1 MKTIKLS
8 SNVMVSDPCYSL
20 GTWCQTKLENVLAGN
35 YVVHTIRDEDDPDGS
50 RNWGLVVIHEDYVG
64 KKKRWYSHG
73 SIGVDSGQ
81 AGIFDLASY
90 RNDEIF
96 EGITSKFAGEGY
108 NIKDGGEGENWYS
121 HMCDL
126 TLYTQES
133 WGSYDAGVVSSS
145 GWGDGMYPLKIQKE
159 KGKIIGIFIDFGITP
174 VQKKFLES
182 LMASS

>member
-35 YVVHTIRDEDDPDGS
+35 YVVHTIRDDEDPDDS

-64 KKKRWYSHG
+64 KKKRWQKHCE
-73 SIGVDSGQ
+73 IGVDSGQ

-90 RNDEIF
+90 RNDKIF
-96 EGITSKFAGEGY
+96 EGITSKFEDSGYKSDGE
-108 NIKDGGEGENWYS
+108 DGENWYA
-121 HMCDL
+121 HMCDR
-126 TLYTQES
+126 TLYTKES

-145 GWGDGMYPLKIQKE
+145 GWGDGSYPVKVQKE
-159 KGKIIGIFIDFGITP
+159 KGRIVGIFIDFGITP
-174 VQKKFLES
+174 VQAKFLES

>member
-1 MKTIKLS
+1 
-8 SNVMVSDPCYSL
+8 MVSDPCYSL

-35 YVVHTIRDEDDPDGS
+35 YYVDVIRDDEDPKDS
-50 RNWGLVVIHEDYVG
+50 RNWGLVVIHEDYVD
-64 KKKRWYSHG
+64 KKKRWYTYG
-73 SIGVDSGQ
+73 DIAVDSGQ

-96 EGITSKFAGEGY
+96 KGNTSKFAGEGF
-108 NIKDGGEGENWYS
+108 NVREDEEGEFWYS

-126 TLYTQES
+126 TLYTKQS

-159 KGKIIGIFIDFGITP
+159 KGKIVGILIDFGITP
-174 VQKKFLES
+174 VQAKFLES
-182 LMASS
+182 LMANS